1 MRKFTK
7 YPSTSIT
14 VTKSQLVKLAQ
25 SMLNLTYDEA
35 NDVADLAWSYYCDPN
50 NSSSEQACIEDA
62 AGYLGYSNV

>member
-50 NSSSEQACIEDA
+50 NSSSERACIEDA
-62 AGYLGYSNV
+62 AGYLGYSKV